1 MKNAHLSF
9 FLLAVNSL
17 HVKAKRGKSFQLLRT
32 NLTSVGCNVKM
43 PPEMLH
49 KQTHVA
55 EMSLTDAALQTWN
68 TLFRSGHVDMD
79 INLVLLTKQDVV
91 NRANDLEIKGLT
103 S

>member
-1 MKNAHLSF
+1 MYYAVGF
-9 FLLAVNSL
+9 FSIP
-17 HVKAKRGKSFQLLRT
+17 
-32 NLTSVGCNVKM
+32 VGCNVKM

-68 TLFRSGHVDMD
+68 TLFRSGHVDMN

-91 NRANDLEIKGLT
+91 NRANDLENLRIN
-103 S
+103 